1 MDPDK
6 SANGLPEGRGPKDAS
21 DAARSK
27 GGGFG
32 ETIRTVIYAVLIAGV
47 LRTFLFEPFSIPS
60 GSMKPTLL
68 VGDYLF
74 VSKWSYGYSRYSFPF
89 GLGFFNGRIFGDEME
104 VERGDVVVFRK
115 PTDTDTDFIKRIVGL
130 PGDRVQVIEGR
141 LYLNQEMV
149 ERERLGEREVMSAFG
164 RPTMLTE
171 YRETLPGGRQH
182 LIYEESDRSSTDN
195 TRQFVVPEGH
205 FFAMGDNRD
214 NSTDSRFRDVGFIPF
229 ENLIGRAEIIFF
241 SHNGSASWWEVW
253 RWPFAIRFSR
263 IFDEIQ

>member
-6 SANGLPEGRGPKDAS
+6 SANGLPGGRGGKQANDATQ
-21 DAARSK
+21 SK

-32 ETIRTVIYAVLIAGV
+32 ETLRTVIYAVLIAGV
-47 LRTFLFEPFSIPS
+47 LRSFAFEPFSIPS

-89 GLGFFNGRIFGDEME
+89 GLGFFDGRIMGDIED
-104 VERGDVVVFRK
+104 VERGDVAVFRK

-130 PGDRVQVIEGR
+130 PGDRIQVQGGQ
-141 LYLNQEMV
+141 LYINGERAK
-149 ERERLGEREVMSAFG
+149 RERLGEREVVSIFG
-164 RPTMLTE
+164 RKSRLTE
-171 YRETLPGGRQH
+171 FRETLPGGRQH
-182 LIYEESDRSSTDN
+182 LIYEESDTRPADN
-195 TRQFVVPEGH
+195 TREFVVPPGH

-214 NSTDSRFRDVGFIPF
+214 NSTDSRFREVGFIPF
-229 ENLIGRAEIIFF
+229 ENLVGRADVLFF
-241 SHNGSASWWEVW
+241 SHNGTASWWEVW

-263 IFDEIQ
+263 LFDEIV